1 MASHA
6 ILCVASAVILLP
18 LIWVLRTSTAEK
30 VTASQVPPDLF
41 FVPTLANY
49 VEVLGRFDFGGFFL
63 DGMVVALGTT
73 PIAIALGALA
83 AYAIDRYR
91 VGGPATPTLIL
102 ATQMLPPITL
112 VVPFFLMFPPTGLTD
127 AYAGLILAYL
137 TFILPY
143 VVWVM
148 MSFFKQVPRE
158 LDEAALIDGC
168 TPFSTFV
175 RVVLPAALPGIGAA
189 AVMSFVFC
197 WNEFLFALMLAG
209 EDSKTPSRS
218 RSRASSHSRA
228 RPSAPSARPP
238 CWRSRRWSSSISRSA
253 SCSSPGSGSAPSR
266 DDQQNKKAMQRR
278 KTHEHE
284 PDCRPRCLA
293 AMRS

>member
-1 MASHA
+1 MPGRAHQAEHTMIGEARWVRIATHA
-6 ILCVASAVILLP
+6 ILCLASAVILLP
-18 LIWVLRTSTAEK
+18 LLWVLRTSFAEK
-30 VTASQVPPDLF
+30 VTAYKIPPDLF
-41 FVPTLANY
+41 FMPTLANY
-49 VEVLGRFDFGGFFL
+49 AEVLGRFDFGRFFL
-63 DGMVVALGTT
+63 NSMVVALGTT
-73 PIAIALGALA
+73 PIAIAFGALA

-112 VVPFFLMFPPTGLTD
+112 VIPFFLMFQRTGLTD
-127 AYAGLILAYL
+127 TYAGLILAYL

-168 TPFSTFV
+168 TPFGAFV

-209 EDSKTPSRS
+209 EDSKTLPV
-218 RSRASSHSRA
+218 AISSLVTQQGTA
-228 RPSAPSARPP
+228 IGAVSAATMLA
-238 CWRSRRWSSSISRSA
+238 I
-253 SCSSPGSGSAPSR
+253 APMVVIYF
-266 DDQQNKKAMQRR
+266 AIR
-278 KTHEHE
+278 K
-284 PDCRPRCLA
+284 LLVA
-293 AMRS
+293 GLGFGAVKG

>member
-1 MASHA
+1 MVRIASHA

-18 LIWVLRTSTAEK
+18 LIWVLRTSFAEK
-30 VTASQVPPDLF
+30 VTAYEIPPDLF

-49 VEVLGRFDFGGFFL
+49 VEVLGRFDFGRFFL
-63 DGMVVALGTT
+63 NSMVVALGTT

-112 VVPFFLMFPPTGLTD
+112 VIPFFLMFQRTGLTD
-127 AYAGLILAYL
+127 TYAGLILAYL

-168 TPFSTFV
+168 TPFGAFV

-209 EDSKTPSRS
+209 EDSKTLPV
-218 RSRASSHSRA
+218 AISSLVTQQGTA
-228 RPSAPSARPP
+228 IGAVSAATMLA
-238 CWRSRRWSSSISRSA
+238 I
-253 SCSSPGSGSAPSR
+253 APMVVIYF
-266 DDQQNKKAMQRR
+266 AIR
-278 KTHEHE
+278 K
-284 PDCRPRCLA
+284 LLVA
-293 AMRS
+293 GLGFGAVKG